1 MQIRAVIIM
10 MIRLAKRSDISNKKS
25 MQIRIAAI
33 ILALLVVSIFLAILR
48 LNPIVVYETMIK
60 GAFGSPY
67 NIRQTVIKA
76 IPLLISGLGVC
87 IAFKMK
93 FWNIGGEG
101 QIMMGAFG
109 ASLIALNFPDM
120 SKPILLIA
128 MFISAFLF
136 GGMWAFIPS
145 FFRVN
150 WKTNETITTLMMNYI
165 ALKFVTYLQYGP
177 WKDKEALGFPK
188 IPNFS
193 DNATLPEIFGVHI
206 GWIIAI
212 VVTILVFIYLNYTKK
227 GYEISVIGESE
238 NTALYSGIDIKRT
251 ALGALFLSGAICG
264 IVGFLQ
270 TSGVSHTLSVE
281 ITGGAGN
288 TAIIVAWLANLN
300 AIAMALVSILFAAL
314 ITGANYIQTAFGIPQ
329 SAALILQSTILFFVL
344 GSEFFIR
351 FKVKF
356 ASKEK
361 KAEEVA

>member
-1 MQIRAVIIM
+1 M
-10 MIRLAKRSDISNKKS
+10 MIRLVKRSDISNRKS

-33 ILALLVVSIFLAILR
+33 VLALIVVSVFLAILK
-48 LNPIVVYETMIK
+48 LNPAMVYTTMIQ

-67 NIRQTVIKA
+67 NVRQTIINA
-76 IPLLISGLGVC
+76 IPLLISALGVS

-109 ASLIALNFPDM
+109 AALVALKFPDM
-120 SKPILLIA
+120 SKPILLII
-128 MFISAFLF
+128 MLISAIVF
-136 GGMWAFIPS
+136 GGIWAFIPS

-165 ALKFVTYLQYGP
+165 ALKFITYLQYGP
-177 WKDKEALGFPK
+177 WKDKAALGFPK

-193 DNATLPEIFGVHI
+193 DNATLPEVFGIHI

-212 VVTILVFIYLNYTKK
+212 IIAILVYIYLNHTKK

-238 NTALYSGIDIKRT
+238 NTAIYSGINIKRT

-264 IVGFLQ
+264 VAGFIQ
-270 TSGVSHTLSVE
+270 ASAVSHTLSVE

-300 AIAMALVSILFAAL
+300 AIAMIVVSVLFAAL
-314 ITGANYIQTAFGIPQ
+314 LTGASFIQTAFGIPQ

-351 FKVKF
+351 FKVKL
-356 ASKEK
+356 ASKGK

>member
-1 MQIRAVIIM
+1 
-10 MIRLAKRSDISNKKS
+10 MITMIQLAKRSDISNKKS

-33 ILALLVVSIFLAILR
+33 VLALLVVSIFLIVLK
-48 LNPIVVYETMIK
+48 LNPAMVYGTMLQ
-60 GAFGSPY
+60 GSFGSPY
-67 NIRQTVIKA
+67 NIRQTIINA
-76 IPLLISGLGVC
+76 IPLLISALGVS

-109 ASLIALNFPDM
+109 AALIALKFPNM
-120 SKPILLIA
+120 SQPILLIL
-128 MFISAFLF
+128 MLISALIF
-136 GGMWAFIPS
+136 GGIWAFIPS

-177 WKDKEALGFPK
+177 WKDKSALGFPK
-188 IPNFS
+188 IPTFS
-193 DNATLPEIFGVHI
+193 DNATLPELFGVHI

-212 VVTILVFIYLNYTKK
+212 IITILVYIYLNYTKE

-238 NTALYSGIDIKRT
+238 NTALYSGMNIKKT

-264 IVGFLQ
+264 IVGFIQ
-270 TSGVSHTLSVE
+270 TSAVSHTLSVE

-300 AIAMALVSILFAAL
+300 AIAMVIVSILFAAL
-314 ITGANYIQTAFGIPQ
+314 LTGASYIQTAFGIPE

-356 ASKEK
+356 ASKGK